1 MLPFWDRIGKSKLS
15 ALKEIVFLQ
24 RLLLSYCIMLYTGRL
39 ERLPALM
46 VTQITD
52 PLTISQIREY
62 GIKRISNQIQKEPI
76 L

>member
-1 MLPFWDRIGKSKLS
+1 
-15 ALKEIVFLQ
+15 
-24 RLLLSYCIMLYTGRL
+24 MLYTGRL